1 MDIAGLE
8 AAVHTVMEEVLSGL
22 LGTPPQANPQPR
34 QARTQEARLACAVS
48 IDGDWHGRVVVSA
61 TLGLAEQTATAMFGD
76 DLPGL
81 PTERDARDALR
92 EIANIVAG
100 NLKPLF
106 GDHNAL
112 GLPEDM
118 NAASLQPLAAYSPLA
133 HASVPHGDG
142 VLEVSVYPAV

>member
-1 MDIAGLE
+1 MDIADLE
-8 AAVHTVMEEVLSGL
+8 AAVHTVMEEVLSGV
-22 LGTPPQANPQPR
+22 LGTPPQASDQPCTQ
-34 QARTQEARLACAVS
+34 QARLTCAVS

-61 TLGLAEQTATAMFGD
+61 TLGLAEQTATEMFGD

-112 GLPEDM
+112 GLPEDL
-118 NAASLQPLAAYSPLA
+118 NPASLQPLAADSPLA

-142 VLEVSVYPAV
+142 LLEVSVYPAV

>member
-8 AAVHTVMEEVLSGL
+8 TAVHTVMEEVLSGV
-22 LGTPPQANPQPR
+22 LGAPPRATGQP
-34 QARTQEARLACAVS
+34 RTQEARLACAVS

-61 TLGLAEQTATAMFGD
+61 TLGLATQTAAEMFGD

-81 PTERDARDALR
+81 PTERDAQDALR

-106 GDHNAL
+106 GDRNTL
-112 GLPEDM
+112 GIPEDL
-118 NAASLQPLAAYSPLA
+118 NAASLQPMAAKSPLA

-142 VLEVSVYPAV
+142 MLEVSVYRAV